1 MFKRHVLIAYSSLV
15 ENGTEKPE
23 DSILRNTT
31 QADLNIYNM
40 LARIHQTSPRNTN
53 VRNNKITQS
62 TPTTNQQL
70 NTYIPSYGNKSTP
83 SSNSIA
89 DVDDLVDFGSPFV
102 DSSTP
107 PSSSGW
113 NSTNQQATSTNGYF
127 NNNNIISNPSTSYQA
142 QKPAQQT
149 YNYNYFGTN
158 NNITFD
164 NNNEMDVY
172 YPSSQLEQQQT
183 KQWSTSSDYHQL
195 RSLHFVFILFS
206 SMINWTQV
214 LMKDDNNNNLNR
226 AATAYY
232 TDVSCLVDAEYV
244 QKLILQLIDQ
254 ICKDQSIRTRI
265 LLSIS
270 EICES

>member
-53 VRNNKITQS
+53 VRSNKVTQS
-62 TPTTNQQL
+62 TPTTNQL
-70 NTYIPSYGNKSTP
+70 NTYMPSYGNNKSTP

-107 PSSSGW
+107 PGSSGW
-113 NSTNQQATSTNGYF
+113 NSTNQTSINGYF
-127 NNNNIISNPSTSYQA
+127 NNNNNNIISNPSTSYQG
-142 QKPAQQT
+142 QKPQQT
-149 YNYNYFGTN
+149 YNYNYFGT
-158 NNITFD
+158 NITFD

-172 YPSSQLEQQQT
+172 YPSSQLEQT
-183 KQWSTSSDYHQL
+183 KQWSTSSDHQL

-206 SMINWTQV
+206 SLINWSQV
-214 LMKDDNNNNLNR
+214 LLKDDNNNNLTR

-232 TDVSCLVDAEYV
+232 SDVCCLVDAEYV

-270 EICES
+270 EVCES